1 MLRAALVLF
10 LCIVA
15 TTQSH
20 ALDMN
25 VQVNKDEKLIYVN
38 MWGDIRAGDD
48 EKFHALILPYLRTGH
63 IVFQVNI
70 FSQGGDVQAAM
81 NLGHRIRILQTRTV
95 TAYNE
100 AKIID
105 NQKVLTNDAL
115 CTFQEESGGGI
126 GIKFVRGQSWC
137 SCESA
142 CFLVWGSGMTRQGGR
157 IGIHRFYWKGQEFG
171 NLPAQKAR
179 ELYESRQT
187 VFRDYVKEMN
197 VPATII
203 DRLFATDSHNMYFLS
218 WPEIQL
224 LDSTPFLEE
233 MVYSK
238 CGKSK
243 HIHMSA
249 ENNWT
254 STEDPQ
260 HVYCYRGILK
270 QLMRE
275 GAQNYLQSA
284 GVELAAPQ
292 LAPAVTEK
300 GNVRRWSYNGS
311 VFEMISN
318 GAGKKFVYAEVREGL
333 REVGVVGGSVAFEG
347 VQTGQ
352 ALQGKA
358 YVYSARC
365 GPIAYPASGTIS
377 ADQKRAT
384 VSGKAP
390 YVDAQCARVSS
401 RDSTID
407 FQAVE

>member
-1 MLRAALVLF
+1 
-10 LCIVA
+10 
-15 TTQSH
+15 
-20 ALDMN
+20 MN
-25 VQVNKDEKLIYVN
+25 VQANKDEKLIYVN
-38 MWGDIRAGDD
+38 MWGDIQAGDD
-48 EKFHALILPYLRTGH
+48 QKFHALILPYLRTGY

-70 FSQGGDVQAAM
+70 FSQGGSVPAAM
-81 NLGHRIRILQTRTV
+81 SLGRRIKTLQTRTV

-100 AKIID
+100 AKIIN
-105 NQKVLTNDAL
+105 NQRVLTNDAM
-115 CTFQEESGGGI
+115 CTFYEEAGTSV
-126 GIKFVRGQSWC
+126 GIKPVRGYAWC

-157 IGIHRFYWKGQEFG
+157 IGIHRFYWKGPDFG

-179 ELYESRQT
+179 ELYDSTQAEYREYIKQL
-187 VFRDYVKEMN
+187 N
-197 VPATII
+197 VPAAII

-224 LDSTPFLEE
+224 LDSAPFLEE

-243 HIHMSA
+243 HVSMSA

-292 LAPAVTEK
+292 LAPAVT
-300 GNVRRWSYNGS
+300 GNGTVRRWSYNGS
-311 VFEMISN
+311 VFELISD
-318 GAGKKFVYAEVREGL
+318 GAGKKFVYSEVREGL

-384 VSGKAP
+384 VIGKAP
-390 YVDAQCARVSS
+390 YVDSQCSRVSS
-401 RDSTID
+401 RDATMD
-407 FQAVE
+407 FQALD

>member
-1 MLRAALVLF
+1 MLRAAVVLF

-15 TTQSH
+15 IAQSH
-20 ALDMN
+20 AMDMN
-25 VQVNKDEKLIYVN
+25 VQANKDEKLIYVH
-38 MWGDIRAGDD
+38 MWGDIQAGDD
-48 EKFHALILPYLRTGH
+48 QKFHALILPYLRTGY

-70 FSQGGDVQAAM
+70 FSQGGNVPAAM
-81 NLGHRIRILQTRTV
+81 SLGRRIKILQTRTV

-105 NQKVLTNDAL
+105 NQRVLTNDAI
-115 CTFQEESGGGI
+115 CTFYEEVGTSVM
-126 GIKFVRGQSWC
+126 IKPVRGHSWC

-157 IGIHRFYWKGQEFG
+157 IGIHRFYYKGSDFG

-179 ELYESRQT
+179 ELYESSQT
-187 VFRDYVKEMN
+187 EYREYVKQLN
-197 VPATII
+197 VPAAII

-243 HIHMSA
+243 HVHMSA

-275 GAQNYLQSA
+275 GAQNYLQAA

-300 GNVRRWSYNGS
+300 GSVRRWSHNGS

-318 GAGKKFVYAEVREGL
+318 GAAKKFVYSEVREGL

-365 GPIAYPASGTIS
+365 GAIAYSASGTIS
-377 ADQKRAT
+377 ADEKRAT

-390 YVDAQCARVSS
+390 YVDGQCARVSS
-401 RDSTID
+401 RDATME
-407 FQAVE
+407 FQSFD

>member
-1 MLRAALVLF
+1 MLRAAAAIFLF
-10 LCIVA
+10 LFA
-15 TTQSH
+15 TVQSR

-25 VQVNKDEKLIYVN
+25 VQTDKDEKLVYVN
-38 MWGDIRAGDD
+38 MWGGIEPGDD
-48 EKFHALILPYLRTGH
+48 QKFHNLILPYLRTGQ
-63 IVFQVNI
+63 IVYQVNI
-70 FSQGGDVQAAM
+70 FSQGGDVATAM
-81 NLGHRIRILQTRTV
+81 SLGKRIKMLQTRTV
-95 TAYNE
+95 TASNE
-100 AKIID
+100 AKIIN
-105 NQKVLTNDAL
+105 NQRVLTNDAI
-115 CTFQEESGGGI
+115 CVFQEQAGTGTM
-126 GIKFVRGQSWC
+126 IKIVRGYSWC

-142 CFLVWGSGMTRQGGR
+142 CLLVWAGGITRQGGR
-157 IGIHRFYWKGQEFG
+157 IGIHRFYSKGPEFG

-179 ELYESRQT
+179 ELYETRQIE
-187 VFRDYVKEMN
+187 FRDYLKDMN
-197 VPATII
+197 IPATII

-243 HIHMSA
+243 HVHMSA
-249 ENNWT
+249 ANNWT

-275 GAQNYLQSA
+275 GAQNYLRWA

-292 LAPAVTEK
+292 PAPAVTGN
-300 GNVRRWSYNGS
+300 GNVRRWSHNGS

-318 GAGKKFVYAEVREGL
+318 GAAKKFVYLEVREGL

-347 VQTGQ
+347 VQTGE
-352 ALQGKA
+352 ALKGKA

-365 GPIAYPASGTIS
+365 GQIAYPASGTIS

-401 RDSTID
+401 RDSTMD
-407 FQAVE
+407 FQALD

>member
-1 MLRAALVLF
+1 MHRVAAAIFLF
-10 LCIVA
+10 LFA
-15 TTQSH
+15 TIQSR

-25 VQVNKDEKLIYVN
+25 VQANKDEKLIYVN
-38 MWGDIRAGDD
+38 MWGEIQAGDD
-48 EKFHALILPYLRTGH
+48 QKFHALILPYLRTGH

-70 FSQGGDVQAAM
+70 FSQGGDVPAAM
-81 NLGHRIRILQTRTV
+81 SLGRRIKMLQTRTV
-95 TAYNE
+95 TASNE
-100 AKIID
+100 AKIIN
-105 NQKVLTNDAL
+105 NQRVLTNDAM
-115 CTFQEESGGGI
+115 CIFQEEAGTGTM
-126 GIKFVRGQSWC
+126 IKIVRGHSWC

-142 CFLVWGSGMTRQGGR
+142 CFLVWAGGMTRQGGR

-179 ELYESRQT
+179 ELYENSQT

-243 HIHMSA
+243 HVHMSA

-260 HVYCYRGILK
+260 HVYCYRSILK
-270 QLMRE
+270 QMMRE
-275 GAQNYLQSA
+275 GAQNYLQFA

-318 GAGKKFVYAEVREGL
+318 GVGRKFVYAEVRDGL

-347 VQTGQ
+347 VQTGE

-365 GPIAYPASGTIS
+365 GPIAYPASGRITV
-377 ADQKRAT
+377 DQKRAT
-384 VSGKAP
+384 VNGKAP

-401 RDSTID
+401 HDSTMD
-407 FQAVE
+407 FQALD